1 MLRSGIAMRVTSNEP
16 AAGLTKIWI
25 SKRDAKRAHIRTG
38 RSATVVIGRGTV
50 SGIKNGT
57 VKMHL
62 RLSRDTAKKLGRLR
76 HLKLT
81 VRLALTGASG
91 DHATVDAAGSY

>member
-1 MLRSGIAMRVTSNEP
+1 MRVTSNEP

-38 RSATVVIGRGTV
+38 RSANVVIGQGTI

-57 VKMHL
+57 IKLHL
-62 RLSRDTAKKLGRLR
+62 RLSRDMTKKLGRLR

-81 VRLALTGASG
+81 VRLALRGPTG
-91 DHATVDAAGSY
+91 DRATVDAAGSY